1 MDNKHRWLGRLAAV
15 CALGLTHAVG
25 AQGLATQ
32 ELPRSVQ
39 DWQAWAW
46 EGQGQ
51 RRCPPPHNQQ
61 GESSCLW
68 PAQLKLQVDAQGARF
83 QYEVHVMGAPARVV
97 LPGDAAHWPQD
108 AKEQGKSLALAVVND
123 APTALLAPGPHLI
136 EGRIPWAK
144 MPQDLPL
151 PPGLASLQFSL
162 DGQVQDRWI
171 GEDGRLWLRGSPQ
184 QEASGESLQIKT
196 VRLLDDGVPMGLRTR
211 FQLVVAGKARELSLP
226 HAVLPGWTP
235 SALNSPLP
243 ARLQPDGSLRV
254 QARPGA
260 WFVEIDSRRMQ
271 ALTALKLP
279 EGTASEEETWLVQG
293 HPELRVISVQGASA
307 VDPKQ
312 LEMPEEWR
320 QLPAYRLRP
329 GEGLQLQVSR
339 RGMAEA
345 AADEIRVQRKL
356 WLDFDGQG
364 YTLQDQLQGQ
374 FKRSTRLELSPPG
387 LLGRVSVAGQDQAIT
402 RLADGGPLGVEIRH
416 SDSTQHGGFSADSRI
431 EGPLRSLPV
440 SGWSTS
446 TQAVQTQLQLPPGWL
461 LLHASGVDSVQGS
474 WVSAWTLWD
483 LFFLMLA
490 IAAATRLVHWRLG
503 LLLGLGLA
511 LGWHLAGS
519 PSTALWLV
527 LLALLALE
535 QQLPATPRLRHWLRQ
550 ARLAT
555 ALVLGLLLLPY
566 AVQQLRLSLHPALE
580 DLGRPSE
587 QHADAAA
594 PVVAPAPPYVAPAE
608 EMAAPPGLLEEK
620 PVPAKAAYSM
630 SSLQR
635 MRQQDPGLRV
645 QTGPGLPSWHWR
657 SVRLAWEG
665 PVQPQQQ
672 FQLWLLPPW
681 LTALGLRLG
690 SMVLLVLAL
699 LSLLRAADRGQ
710 GPADAASGP
719 SPWRRMLRL
728 RRPSSAPATLAAA
741 VFLACALQPLPAQAA
756 GEGNARPESGL
767 AWPTEAQLE
776 QLRQK
781 THPAPTCLPNCAEY
795 ARAWLGA
802 RGNSVQLRLE
812 LHAQAEVAVPLPGQ
826 GSHWRPTRISVDG
839 HTARTRRDEGGAL
852 WMAAAPGVNL
862 VVLEGEV
869 GSSDSVDIAL
879 PLPLRALQSELQ
891 GWLLSGLDAR
901 GLPQGALIL
910 NRELDRRGSAPAGS
924 TQSDSLAP
932 LVRIERQLDLDLSW
946 QVRTHISRLTPDRTP
961 VRVQFA
967 LLPQESLDD
976 AAVKVAD
983 GIAEVQLGAEEA
995 LVLQSRL
1002 PVQAGLQL
1010 KALERSQQVETWSLA
1025 ASPQWHVQFEGLAPT
1040 AHHRQGQWQPQWQPW
1055 PGEQL
1060 TLRIQRP
1067 AGAAGQTLTLD
1078 GLATD
1083 ISPGRQATDY
1093 AVTLRLRS
1101 SLGGDQTLQLPA
1113 GAELLS
1119 LRMDGRELPLL
1130 QQAGRVQLPLTPG
1143 AHAVNLRWREASGLG
1158 TAFRSSVLGL
1168 PANGVNERVT
1178 LLVPDDRIALW
1189 VRGPL
1194 LGPAVQFWGV
1204 LIVLGV
1210 LAWLLRRVPDLP
1222 LSTTG
1227 TVLLGLGLAPT
1238 GLWGLPFVV
1247 AWLLVLRQR
1256 PAWRARLGPRTHNA
1270 LQVLLVL
1277 GSLLALSVLLN
1288 ALRVGLLGYPDLM
1301 VIGQDS
1307 NAHQLQWYA
1316 DRYGSQSSSV
1326 QLLSMPLWV
1335 YRLLMLAWALWLALT
1350 LLGVLRW
1357 AWAHFSQGGLWQA
1370 AARPAS
1376 ASGSKPNEPN
1386 EPNEDE
1392 QTPTAP

>member
-1 MDNKHRWLGRLAAV
+1 MDKHHRWLGRLAAL
-15 CALGLTHAVG
+15 CALGLIRAAT
-25 AQGLATQ
+25 AQGLPSQ
-32 ELPRSVQ
+32 DLPRSVK

-46 EGQGQ
+46 HEQGQ
-51 RRCPPPHNQQ
+51 RRCPPPHDQQ
-61 GESSCLW
+61 GETHCLW
-68 PAQLKLQVDAQGARF
+68 PAQLKLQVDARGARF
-83 QYEVHVMGAPARVV
+83 QYEVHVLGAPARVV
-97 LPGDAAHWPQD
+97 LPGEPAHWPQD
-108 AKEQGKSLALAVVND
+108 VRVQGKSLALVAVD
-123 APTALLAPGPHLI
+123 ELPTALLPPGTHVI
-136 EGRIPWAK
+136 EGQIPWDQ

-162 DGQVQDRWI
+162 DGQAQSRWV

-184 QEASGESLQIKT
+184 QAASAESLQIKT
-196 VRLLDDGVPMGLRTR
+196 VRLLDDGVPMVLRTR
-211 FQLVVAGKARELSLP
+211 YQLVVAGKARELSLP
-226 HAVLPGWTP
+226 HAVLPDWTP
-235 SALNSPLP
+235 SELNSALP
-243 ARLQPDGSLRV
+243 ARLQADGSLRV
-254 QARPGA
+254 QARPGQ
-260 WFVEIDSRRMQ
+260 WILEIASRRMQ
-271 ALTALKLP
+271 ALTELKLP
-279 EGTASEEETWLVQG
+279 EGIAGEEEAWLVQS
-293 HPELRVISVQGASA
+293 HPELRVISVQGGSA
-307 VDPKQ
+307 IDPKQ
-312 LEMPEEWR
+312 LEMPDEWR

-329 GEGLQLQVSR
+329 GEALQLKVSQ

-345 AADEIRVQRKL
+345 GADKVRVQRKL

-364 YTLQDQLQGQ
+364 YTVQDRLLGQ
-374 FKRSTRLELSPPG
+374 FNRSTRLEMTPPG
-387 LLGRVSVAGQDQAIT
+387 QLGRASVNREDQPIT
-402 RLADGGPLGVEIRH
+402 RLAPGSPLGLEIRRSESGP
-416 SDSTQHGGFSADSRI
+416 SDGLQADARI
-431 EGPLRSLPV
+431 DGPLRALPV

-446 TQAVQTQLQLPPGWL
+446 AQSVQTVLQLPPGWR
-461 LLHASGVDSVQGS
+461 LLHASGADAVQGS

-550 ARLAT
+550 ARLAC

-566 AVQQLRLSLHPALE
+566 AVQQMRLSLHPALE

-645 QTGPGLPSWHWR
+645 QTGPGLPSWGWR
-657 SVRLAWEG
+657 SVTLSWEG

-672 FQLWLLPPW
+672 FQLWLMPPW

-690 SMVLLVLAL
+690 SVVLLVLAL
-699 LSLLRAADRGQ
+699 LGLLRAADQ
-710 GPADAASGP
+710 GPGSGHP
-719 SPWRRMLRL
+719 SRKAPVWHRWRR
-728 RRPSSAPATLAAA
+728 PASASAALMLAAGLG
-741 VFLACALQPLPAQAA
+741 LAPHPAEATSTPPAA
-756 GEGNARPESGL
+756 TQERDASADLGL
-767 AWPTEAQLE
+767 AWPSDEQLE

-781 THPAPTCLPNCAEY
+781 THPAPACLPRCAEY
-795 ARAWLGA
+795 ARAWLSA
-802 RGNSVQLRLE
+802 RGNAVQLRLE

-826 GSHWRPTRISVDG
+826 GSQWRPVRISVDG
-839 HTARTRRDEGGAL
+839 RTARTRRDASGIL
-852 WMAAAPGVNL
+852 WLAAAPGVQL

-869 GSSDSVDIAL
+869 DQADSVDIAL

-891 GWLLSGLDAR
+891 GWQLGGLDAR

-910 NRELDRRGSAPAGS
+910 TRAQGQRGEGAAGG
-924 TQSDSLAP
+924 TQRDNLAP

-946 QVRTHISRLTPDRTP
+946 QIRTRIARLTPSRTP

-967 LLPQESLDD
+967 LLPGEGLDD
-976 AAVKVAD
+976 AAVKVVD
-983 GIAEVQLGAEEA
+983 GLAEVQLGGEET
-995 LVLQSRL
+995 LELLSRL
-1002 PVQAGLQL
+1002 PVQASLQL
-1010 KALERSQQVETWSLA
+1010 KALERPQQVERWALSA
-1025 ASPQWHVQFEGLAPT
+1025 ATQWHVQFEGLAPT
-1040 AHHRQGQWQPQWQPW
+1040 AHHQQGQWQPQWQPW

-1067 AGAAGQTLTLD
+1067 EGAAGQTLTLD

-1101 SLGGDQTLQLPA
+1101 SLGGDQSLQLPV

-1130 QQAGRVQLPLTPG
+1130 QQAGRVPLPLTPG
-1143 AHAVNLRWREASGLG
+1143 AHRVDLRWRDASGLD
-1158 TAFRSSVLGL
+1158 TAFRSSTLGL
-1168 PANGVNERVT
+1168 PASGVNERVT
-1178 LLVPDDRIALW
+1178 LLVPGDRIALW

-1204 LIVLGV
+1204 VVVLGL

-1222 LSTTG
+1222 LSTAG
-1227 TVLLGLGLAPT
+1227 IMLLGLGLAPT
-1238 GLWGLPFVV
+1238 GLWGLPFFVT
-1247 AWLLVLRQR
+1247 WLLLLRQR
-1256 PAWRARLGPRTHNA
+1256 ATWRERLGHRAHNA
-1270 LQVLLVL
+1270 LQVLLAL
-1277 GSLLALSVLLN
+1277 GSLLALGVLLN

-1357 AWAHFSQGGLWQA
+1357 AWAHFSQGGVWQA
-1370 AARPAS
+1370 AIRPAAS
-1376 ASGSKPNEPN
+1376 A
-1386 EPNEDE
+1386 EDE
-1392 QTPTAP
+1392 QTPAAS

>member
-1 MDNKHRWLGRLAAV
+1 MSKNRRWPGRLAAL
-15 CALGLTHAVG
+15 CLLGLAQALS

-32 ELPRSVQ
+32 ELPRTVQ

-46 EGQGQ
+46 QGQGQ

-61 GESSCLW
+61 GEASCLW
-68 PAQLKLQVDAQGARF
+68 PAELKLQADQQGARF
-83 QYEVHVMGAPARVV
+83 QYEVHVMGAPARVT
-97 LPGDAAHWPQD
+97 LPGETAHWPQD
-108 AKEQGKSLALAVVND
+108 VTDQGKAVPLVALNEL
-123 APTALLAPGPHLI
+123 PTALLDPGPHVI
-136 EGRIPWAK
+136 EGRIPWAR

-151 PPGLASLQFSL
+151 PAGLASLQFSL
-162 DGQVQDRWI
+162 DGQRQERWV

-184 QEASGESLQIKT
+184 QAAGGESLQIKT
-196 VRLLDDGVPMGLRTR
+196 VRLLDDAVPMGLRTR
-211 FQLVVAGKARELSLP
+211 YQLIVAGKSRELSLP
-226 HAVLPGWTP
+226 HAVLPDWLP
-235 SALNSPLP
+235 SELNSPLP

-260 WFVEIDSRRMQ
+260 WFVEVASRRMQ
-271 ALTALKLP
+271 SLTELKLP
-279 EGTASEEETWLVQG
+279 EGTASEEETWLVQS
-293 HPELRVISVQGASA
+293 HPELRVISVQGAPA

-312 LEMPEEWR
+312 LEMPEPWR

-329 GEGLQLQVSR
+329 GESLQLQVSR

-345 AADEIRVQRKL
+345 AADEIRMQRKL

-364 YTLQDQLQGQ
+364 YTLQDQLVGQ
-374 FKRSTRLELSPPG
+374 FKRSTRLEMSLPG
-387 LLGRVSVAGQDQAIT
+387 QLGRASVNGQDQAIT
-402 RLADGGPLGVEIRH
+402 RLAPGGPLGVEIRH
-416 SDSTQHGGFSADSRI
+416 SDSAPPGGFSADSRI
-431 EGPLRSLPV
+431 DGALRSLPV
-440 SGWSTS
+440 SGWSAS
-446 TQAVQTQLQLPPGWL
+446 TQAVQTQLQLPPGWQL
-461 LLHASGVDSVQGS
+461 IHARGVDSVQGS

-511 LGWHLAGS
+511 LGWHLAGA
-519 PSTALWLV
+519 PSAALWLV

-535 QQLPATPRLRHWLRQ
+535 QQLPATPRLHQLLRQ
-550 ARLAT
+550 ARLAC
-555 ALVLGLLLLPY
+555 ALLLGLLLLPF

-580 DLGRPSE
+580 DLGSPLPPQNFERS
-587 QHADAAA
+587 AAA
-594 PVVAPAPPYVAPAE
+594 PTDAAPAAPFIPPQEGHLAE
-608 EMAAPPGLLEEK
+608 RPPQR
-620 PVPAKAAYSM
+620 AKVAYS
-630 SSLQR
+630 SPVSEAL
-635 MRQQDPGLRV
+635 RQQDPGLRV

-657 SVRLAWEG
+657 AVRLAWDG
-665 PVQPQQQ
+665 PVAPQQQ
-672 FQLWLLPPW
+672 FQLWLMPPW

-690 SMVLLVLAL
+690 SVVLLVLAL
-699 LSLLRAADRGQ
+699 LNLLRAGERPP
-710 GPADAASGP
+710 GPGTAAAGRAAAPSG
-719 SPWRRMLRL
+719 WRRWLRP
-728 RRPSSAPATLAAA
+728 RSAPLAL
-741 VFLACALQPLPAQAA
+741 VLALAGGLQPQPAVAA
-756 GEGNARPESGL
+756 DGDARPESTL

-781 THPAPTCLPNCAEY
+781 THPAPACLPHCAEY
-795 ARAWLGA
+795 ARAWLSA
-802 RGNSVQLRLE
+802 RGSTVQLRLE

-826 GSHWRPTRISVDG
+826 GSHWRPARISVDG
-839 HTARTRRDEGGAL
+839 RTARTRRDADGAL
-852 WMAAAPGVNL
+852 WLAAAPGVNR
-862 VVLEGEV
+862 VVLESDV

-879 PLPLRALQSELQ
+879 PLPLRALHSELQ
-891 GWLLSGLDAR
+891 GWQLGGLDAR

-910 NRELDRRGSAPAGS
+910 SREPDRQRGAAPSGAA
-924 TQSDSLAP
+924 SDNLAP

-946 QVRTHISRLTPDRTP
+946 QVRTHISRLTPDRAP

-983 GIAEVQLGAEEA
+983 GVAEVQLGAEEE
-995 LVLQSRL
+995 LVLLSRL

-1010 KALERSQQVETWSLA
+1010 KALERPQQVEAWSLA
-1025 ASPQWHVQFEGLAPT
+1025 VSPQWHVQFEGLAPS
-1040 AHHRQGQWQPQWQPW
+1040 AHHQQGQWQPQWQPW

-1060 TLRIQRP
+1060 RLRIQRP
-1067 AGAAGQTLTLD
+1067 AGAAGQILTLD

-1101 SLGGDQTLQLPA
+1101 SLGGDQALQLPT

-1130 QQAGRVQLPLTPG
+1130 QQAGRVPLPLTPG
-1143 AHAVNLRWREASGLG
+1143 SHRVDLRWREPSGLG
-1158 TAFRSSVLGL
+1158 TSFHSSTLGL
-1168 PANGVNERVT
+1168 PASGVNERVT
-1178 LLVPDDRIALW
+1178 LQVPGDRIALW

-1204 LIVLGV
+1204 LIVLGL

-1238 GLWGLPFVV
+1238 GLWGLPFFV
-1247 AWLLVLRQR
+1247 AWLLLLRQR
-1256 PAWRARLGPRTHNA
+1256 PRWRARPGRRSHNA
-1270 LQVLLVL
+1270 LQLLLAL
-1277 GSLLALSVLLN
+1277 GSLLALAVLLN

-1301 VIGQDS
+1301 VVGPDS
-1307 NAHQLQWYA
+1307 HAHQLQWYA
-1316 DRYGSQSSSV
+1316 DRYTSQSSSV
-1326 QLLSMPLWV
+1326 QLLSMPLWI

-1357 AWAHFSQGGLWQA
+1357 AWAHFSQDGLWQTAIKPEQPA
-1370 AARPAS
+1370 AEAGAPPAM
-1376 ASGSKPNEPN
+1376 P
-1386 EPNEDE
+1386 
-1392 QTPTAP
+1392 